1 MRSCGGKSLGS
12 IGPDELAAGLARL
25 GLGRGDSAVVHASLS
40 SFGRF
45 RGGAGAVAETLAEV
59 LGTVLTPA
67 FTYYTMVWPSGFARP
82 DWPARPPADTGQ
94 EFALTSPVSRE
105 IGRIAQAILELPGA
119 VRSRHPVLSFAGRG
133 PEAGEILAGQSLDSP
148 YGALGRLSA
157 GGGWVL
163 LFGVG
168 QLVNSSIHHAEQ
180 LSGRPAL
187 TRYARVDGR
196 IVGFPFPNCSA
207 AFGSIEPALR
217 GLRRTRI
224 GSASVRAVAVGEVI
238 RVVLKAIAANPFALL
253 CEHPGC
259 RCQAV
264 RRLIEAGPARVSA

>member
-1 MRSCGGKSLGS
+1 VRSLGGDSLGS
-12 IGPDELAAGLARL
+12 TGPDELAAGLARL

-45 RGGAGAVAETLAEV
+45 RGGARAVAETLAEV

-67 FTYYTMVWPSGFARP
+67 FTYYTMVWPSEFAHP
-82 DWPARPPADTGQ
+82 DWPARPTADAGQ

-105 IGRIAQAILELPGA
+105 IGRIAQALLELPGA
-119 VRSRHPVLSFAGRG
+119 VRSRHPVLSFAGLGQRA
-133 PEAGEILAGQSLDSP
+133 PELLAGQTLDRP

-168 QLVNSSIHHAEQ
+168 QLVNSSIHYAEQ
-180 LSGRPAL
+180 LAGRPVL
-187 TRYARVDGR
+187 MRYARVDGR

-217 GLRRTRI
+217 GSRRTKI
-224 GSASVRAVAVGEVI
+224 GSASVQAVPVEEVI
-238 RVVLKAIAANPFALL
+238 RVVLKAIAANRLALL
-253 CEHPGC
+253 CHHPSC
-259 RCQAV
+259 RCQTV